1 MKEVAPPLP
10 DRVNRRIESSTVY
23 RDYRLICQSGAV
35 VVYYTT
41 NVYSHGVA
49 SEINYADANSKL
61 VVIIWP
67 HSQSPFLKNQA
78 DKIVPHARRFPERR
92 GKRVSRKQG
101 VTGRA
106 HSRPAIVQAAASVA
120 DGPAGPLVKR
130 LETRGR

>member
-1 MKEVAPPLP
+1 MKEVAPALP

-23 RDYRLICQSGAV
+23 RDYRLIAQSDAV

-49 SEINYADANSKL
+49 SEINYAAANSKL

-78 DKIVPHARRFPERR
+78 DKIYPTPDDFLRDV
-92 GKRVSRKQG
+92 
-101 VTGRA
+101 
-106 HSRPAIVQAAASVA
+106 ASGSLLSKVLPGGQTA
-120 DGPAGPLVKR
+120 DL
-130 LETRGR
+130 L